1 MIKIAV
7 IGVIAVLL
15 AIPLK
20 RDKSEISL
28 LVILAACILIL
39 SLSLGKIGELL
50 GAVNQI
56 KEMLGK
62 GSVYVGILL
71 KMIGITYVAEF
82 GANLCSDAG
91 YHAVANQIE
100 FYGKIMIMAVSVP
113 ILLALVETIASI

>member
-20 RDKSEISL
+20 RDKSEISM
-28 LVILAACILIL
+28 LVILAACLLIL
-39 SLSLGKIGELL
+39 SLSLGKIRELL
-50 GAVNQI
+50 AAVNQI

-62 GSVYVGILL
+62 GSVYISILL

-82 GANLCSDAG
+82 GSNLCSDAG

-100 FYGKIMIMAVSVP
+100 FYGKIMIMAVSIP
-113 ILLALVETIASI
+113 ILLTLVEMIASI